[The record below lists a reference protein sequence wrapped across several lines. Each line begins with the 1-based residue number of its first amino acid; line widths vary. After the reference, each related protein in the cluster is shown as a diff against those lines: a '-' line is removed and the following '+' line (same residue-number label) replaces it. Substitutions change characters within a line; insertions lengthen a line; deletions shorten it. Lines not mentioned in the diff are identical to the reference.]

1 MQQGGDYR
9 LVVRKPTN
17 LERQKVLGRAL
28 RAAREGAGLQQIQLG
43 ERIGKTQG
51 YISKI
56 EGGHQGVDV
65 LLLHDIATALEI
77 DPVKLYASVIASLP
91 HSTEQ

>member
-9 LVVRKPTN
+9 LGVSQPTN
-17 LERQKVLGRAL
+17 FERQKAIGRAL
-28 RAAREGAGLQQIQLG
+28 RTAREGAGLQQIQLG

-77 DPVKLYASVIASLP
+77 DPVKLYASVIGSLP
-91 HSTEQ
+91 QSTEP